1 MIGGA
6 GRLGA
11 TRSVAARVLAAWLLL
26 FAQIL
31 GASLAGASLGLPSR
45 VELCVGTGD
54 PLAVTL
60 PAPGLSGDDEPIG
73 HRHEL
78 CPGCLAC
85 PLKSPVPAVL
95 PLPVPGPAVALEP
108 PRPAPDAPPPALE
121 RTLRPP
127 GRALP
132 SLS

>member
-1 MIGGA
+1 MFGGA
-6 GRLGA
+6 ERLGA
-11 TRSVAARVLAAWLLL
+11 TRSVAARLLAAWLLL

-54 PLAVTL
+54 PLALTV
-60 PAPGLSGDDEPIG
+60 PAPGFSGEDEPAG

-85 PLKSPVPAVL
+85 PVKSPVPAVL
-95 PLPVPGPAVALEP
+95 ALPVPGPAVAVEP
-108 PRPAPDAPPPALE
+108 ARPEADAPPPALE

-127 GRALP
+127 GRAPP